1 MSKRLKEV
9 LANRLHISFLE
20 TIENDP
26 CDFVGTMRITVREQQ
41 EDGTPWLHEKRRVMS
56 NFAIHRT
63 YAVNM
68 IFPLMRKAV
77 RAVS

>member
-1 MSKRLKEV
+1 MERHGCMKQYDIAQGEV
-9 LANRLHISFLE
+9 
-20 TIENDP
+20 
-26 CDFVGTMRITVREQQ
+26 G
-41 EDGTPWLHEKRRVMS
+41 
-56 NFAIHRT
+56 FAIHRT